1 VENDP
6 SCIKKELKFETEEG
20 EPSNDGNDQS
30 SSRRRRRHRR
40 RRQPRNWC
48 HSLLKK
54 KVMTKG
60 KGPGLVVEV
69 RDKGWIAVKLDS
81 GGKIKSRPGDVKA
94 IDDAKE
100 EREEED
106 ENDSD
111 ENDSDNDND
120 KLTWCQS
127 LLNKKVM
134 TKDKGPGLV
143 VEVRDKGWIAV
154 QLDSGAKIKSRPGNV
169 KAIDDVKEEE
179 EEEDKHDQDD
189 DDDDDD
195 DDCTRPAKR
204 HRANDVDATV
214 VKMEESNDNDAEE
227 EDRLI
232 ASTMMMLLAS
242 GKEIS
247 SKTFTSSSSSSSS
260 SSVTPA
266 LPFDG
271 CGTCTVNG
279 WARFNGWEPMSTSF
293 SCA

>member
-1 VENDP
+1 
-6 SCIKKELKFETEEG
+6 
-20 EPSNDGNDQS
+20 
-30 SSRRRRRHRR
+30 
-40 RRQPRNWC
+40 
-48 HSLLKK
+48 
-54 KVMTKG
+54 MTKG

-134 TKDKGPGLV
+134 TKGKGPGLV

-179 EEEDKHDQDD
+179 EEEDKHDQD

-260 SSVTPA
+260 VTPA